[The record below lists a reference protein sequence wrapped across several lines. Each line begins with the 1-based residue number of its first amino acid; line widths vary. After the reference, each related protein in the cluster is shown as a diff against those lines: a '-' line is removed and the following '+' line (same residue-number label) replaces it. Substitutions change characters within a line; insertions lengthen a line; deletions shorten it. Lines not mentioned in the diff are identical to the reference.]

1 MGEEGEE
8 EGCGY
13 VDVKE
18 LLSQS
23 VTGPETNHLSVT
35 KGSKAKAAS

>member
-8 EGCGY
+8 EGGGY

-18 LLSQS
+18 LLSKN

>member
-18 LLSQS
+18 LLSRK

-35 KGSKAKAAS
+35 RGSKAKTAS